1 MWALLLRRVRLLVV
15 VALLLPV
22 TATVA
27 RALARSAERRHGGP
41 TTVSRGLRLVEG
53 AARRT
58 RSMLG

>member
-41 TTVSRGLRLVEG
+41 TTVSRGLRRGEG

-58 RSMLG
+58 RSMLR